1 VVGLTPAEYASLT
14 AHEKARWLTAA
25 RPDTP
30 ELEAL
35 VLAETDVSVRAAAA
49 HGSDQS
55 EAFLMR
61 LYEGESDPQ
70 LREVIATNPSAPL
83 VLLEAVP
90 VGRHIGASLAAYA
103 RRAQL
108 SAAEQ
113 DALGAFVAADPQ
125 DARSLAD
132 VIDMLRKR

>member
-1 VVGLTPAEYASLT
+1 MTPAEYASLT
-14 AHEKARWLTAA
+14 THEKSRWLTAA

-35 VLAETDVSVRAAAA
+35 VLAETDVSIRAAAA
-49 HGSDQS
+49 HGSHQS

-103 RRAQL
+103 RRARL

-113 DALGAFVAADPQ
+113 EALGAFVEANHQ
-125 DARSLAD
+125 
-132 VIDMLRKR
+132 

>member
-1 VVGLTPAEYASLT
+1 MVGLTPAEYASLT

-49 HGSDQS
+49 HGFHQS
-55 EAFLMR
+55 EAFSTR
-61 LYEGESDPQ
+61 LYEVESDPQ
-70 LREVIATNPSAPL
+70 LREVIATNPSAQL
-83 VLLEAVP
+83 ELLEAVP

-113 DALGAFVAADPQ
+113 EALGAFVEANPADTRP
-125 DARSLAD
+125 LAEI
-132 VIDMLRKR
+132 VALLRTR